1 MDETN
6 PTMDETSPTL
16 DEKSSTMDKQRPTM
30 DEKSP
35 TLNEMSAIQAHP
47 MRGENTGNGNAKPAQ
62 SGIWRSPWA
71 LWLCRSPWALW
82 LYVAQPAPNDSAASS
97 DPPASIQRKQ
107 PPLLFEPAR
116 TKGMVKDHLCVR
128 VLFTAVP
135 IIKLCSR
142 AWYVSWGQL
151 RWVSGLVGIRG
162 ARALNTCTHTHT
174 SGYTHSVLTVFIVHS
189 IRVHCAHYTQTPPP
203 SSSTV
208 CLSRSLCPS
217 SLTEGRGTA
226 KKGREG
232 KRKGSRQRE
241 VRTTGRERQRGR

>member
-1 MDETN
+1 VNSTSFSEILKTSIRNKLAAAAAAVAVWSRGGKGLLVAMREVMDETSPTLDEKSPTMDEKSSTMDETN

-116 TKGMVKDHLCVR
+116 TKGMAKDNFVVEHVR
-128 VLFTAVP
+128 LRRPGLRSMIF
-135 IIKLCSR
+135 II
-142 AWYVSWGQL
+142 
-151 RWVSGLVGIRG
+151 
-162 ARALNTCTHTHT
+162 
-174 SGYTHSVLTVFIVHS
+174 
-189 IRVHCAHYTQTPPP
+189 
-203 SSSTV
+203 
-208 CLSRSLCPS
+208 
-217 SLTEGRGTA
+217 
-226 KKGREG
+226 
-232 KRKGSRQRE
+232 
-241 VRTTGRERQRGR
+241 